1 MGDFG
6 NKLAWNF
13 LKGLNL
19 WSILLFVYKSA
30 GKESVVRFLTPPTS
44 MVKSITT
51 STGANFEQAVEER
64 GEAVEEMLEFLE
76 ALVDKDFEDPDTNE
90 VL

>member
-19 WSILLFVYKSA
+19 WSILLFVYKTA
-30 GKESVVRFLTPPTS
+30 GRDAVKRFLTPPESFVMAVTAA
-44 MVKSITT
+44 
-51 STGANFEQAVEER
+51 TGAGFNVALEER
-64 GEAVEEMLEFLE
+64 QEAVEETMEFLD
-76 ALVDKDFEDPDTNE
+76 ALVDKDFEDPDPAE